1 MRNSPQMK
9 GAPSLHSPFARYECT
24 VDKKTYLD
32 DLSCYGLACLVLLS
46 VQGLQPVR
54 ADSRQR
60 DETSEAIDIQNQ
72 AALIH

>member
-1 MRNSPQMK
+1 MK
-9 GAPSLHSPFARYECT
+9 T
-24 VDKKTYLD
+24 VNYLD

>member
-1 MRNSPQMK
+1 MADKRSPEMK
-9 GAPSLHSPFARYECT
+9 CPPSIHSPFARYECT
-24 VDKKTYLD
+24 RDKINYLD

-60 DETSEAIDIQNQ
+60 DETSEAIDIQN
-72 AALIH
+72 